1 MNILIRGAK
10 IVNFDSIVEADIF
23 IHNSRIAK
31 IGEISEEPDKIIDAK
46 GKFILPGLIDMHTHL
61 RTPGREDE
69 EDLWSGSK
77 AAAKGGFTTIFCMP
91 NTNPALDN
99 QGQVNWLLEE
109 AEKVGILEILPV
121 GAITKGREG
130 KELSEFGMLK
140 QAGCLCLS
148 DDGNPLEDSSLL
160 RRALEYAKMYGLLI
174 ISHCEDK
181 NLSASGSLREHL
193 ISSKYGV
200 EGIPWASESIA
211 VFRDIELARYLDTKI
226 HIAHV
231 SSKRSLQIIKRAKE
245 EGIKVSCETAPHYFI
260 LTIEDLE
267 KSHFHPN
274 FKVNPPLG
282 DREDLEAI
290 REGLKEGVIDCIATD
305 HAPHSQG
312 EKELPFEE
320 APPGVIGLELAF
332 SLSYTYLVKRQILDL
347 KDLVKLMS
355 YNPANILGLKDRGY
369 IKEGAWADLVIIDLS
384 KSWQVLPHKLFSKS
398 KNTPFIGHTLEGVVE
413 YTISRGKIVYTKKN
427 KNG

>member
-109 AEKVGILEILPV
+109 AEKVGIVEILPV

-160 RRALEYAKMYGLLI
+160 RRALEYAKT
-174 ISHCEDK
+174 
-181 NLSASGSLREHL
+181 
-193 ISSKYGV
+193 V
-200 EGIPWASESIA
+200 
-211 VFRDIELARYLDTKI
+211 
-226 HIAHV
+226 
-231 SSKRSLQIIKRAKE
+231 
-245 EGIKVSCETAPHYFI
+245 
-260 LTIEDLE
+260 
-267 KSHFHPN
+267 
-274 FKVNPPLG
+274 
-282 DREDLEAI
+282 
-290 REGLKEGVIDCIATD
+290 
-305 HAPHSQG
+305 
-312 EKELPFEE
+312 
-320 APPGVIGLELAF
+320 
-332 SLSYTYLVKRQILDL
+332 SYTHLT
-347 KDLVKLMS
+347 
-355 YNPANILGLKDRGY
+355 
-369 IKEGAWADLVIIDLS
+369 
-384 KSWQVLPHKLFSKS
+384 LP
-398 KNTPFIGHTLEGVVE
+398 
-413 YTISRGKIVYTKKN
+413 TKA
-427 KNG
+427 